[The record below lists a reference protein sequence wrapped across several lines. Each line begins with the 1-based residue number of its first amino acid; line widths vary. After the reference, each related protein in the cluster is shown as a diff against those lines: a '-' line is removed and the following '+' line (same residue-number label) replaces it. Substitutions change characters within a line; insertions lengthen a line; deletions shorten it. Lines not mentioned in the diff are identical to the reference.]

1 MQLFRSKILRRVLL
15 IASEHSSDL
24 DGADLSSNVNESGK
38 DELTGRIWISVDR
51 LRNRTLNESI
61 SDILASGGFSA
72 NLENTLST
80 IDTLKFGVIAET
92 NDSPDTPD
100 CSIKIQNYF
109 DVVSFELPT
118 KSRAAGELLQLFYE
132 ETSAY
137 EAEITKL
144 SMNTSGKGSDRQG
157 TVGKLK
163 ARIATLEAINSE
175 LTASQQQLLTQLDD
189 ALQNH
194 ASATRVIENQNLLP
208 ENLDLG
214 VIKEVLIE
222 ENLVRAS
229 ISGASQS
236 FSLGLFN
243 VIPSK
248 GSSFL
253 IYNSRNEI
261 DQTCFVVSGS
271 VGKFEQVAGE
281 VLSARDDA
289 IKIRDINRQ
298 MWSAKLLRKKE
309 SISYQRG
316 DWVIIKE
323 AAGIPCA
330 VNKCPKGRA
339 GDLLLNVQAA
349 ICTHQLSQVENYFPE
364 QQRSETAENEVA

>member
-1 MQLFRSKILRRVLL
+1 VLL
-15 IASEHSSDL
+15 IASEHSTTL
-24 DGADLSSNVNESGK
+24 DGADLASNVNESGK

-51 LRNRTLNESI
+51 LRNRSLNESI
-61 SDILASGGFSA
+61 ADILASGGFAA

-80 IDTLKFGVIAET
+80 IDTLKFGIIAET
-92 NDSPDTPD
+92 IDSPDTPD
-100 CSIKIQNYF
+100 CSIKIHNYF
-109 DVVSFELPT
+109 DVVSFELPS
-118 KSRAAGELLQLFYE
+118 KSRATGELLQLFYE

-144 SMNTSGKGSDRQG
+144 SLNASGKGSDRLE
-157 TVGKLK
+157 TIGKLK
-163 ARIATLEAINSE
+163 SRIAALEASNRD
-175 LTASQQQLLTQLDD
+175 LTSSQQELLTQLND

-194 ASATRVIENQNLLP
+194 ASATKVIENQNLLP
-208 ENLDLG
+208 ANLDLG
-214 VIKEVLIE
+214 VIKEVLVE

-253 IYNSRNEI
+253 IYNSHSEM

-271 VGKFEQVAGE
+271 VGKFEQVAAE

-298 MWSAKLLRKKE
+298 MWSAKLRKKKD
-309 SISYQRG
+309 SITFQRG

-339 GDLLLNVQAA
+339 GDLLLNVQTA

-364 QQRSETAENEVA
+364 QLPHETATENEVA